1 MDYTSIFGEL
11 TESIQ
16 ARIDAASRYGKRI
29 FDNAIYPEY
38 LSWDTPSVGLNFE
51 ELLGRYNITVAAAT
65 VGDNSKEPELDTN
78 GVSIIKNKVF
88 NHAISRPLTI
98 NEYRNV
104 LALLDS
110 KKLTDRQMKRELTN
124 ILWGSVEEV
133 VKSVQ
138 SKIDMIFLS
147 ALSNCGIFAFDETTN
162 PEGGVRGEIDFN
174 QPIHNMVTVNEV
186 WDEDHIADIDP
197 FSDIEELLNRAEEIV
212 SVSKLLISPT
222 KLGFLMRSPKMR
234 QAVLGNDHS
243 SGPLTLNNINNF
255 MESNGLPPFVKIRRK
270 CRVRT
275 STGYNTI
282 SPWKDANIV
291 AVPEGKIGIIKNAY
305 SNNELRPEPGVS
317 YSNYGRIRI
326 SEWGVGETQG
336 MNGAEYTKAESLSLP
351 VITAIEGIFT
361 LKTDTKTE

>member
-1 MDYTSIFGEL
+1 MAVGGDLSVDRLLLAYSNGFFPWYSFQHQDEPLWYCPLQRFVIFPNEIHVSHSMRQLIKSRKYDVTINRDFEGVIHGCATAQSRNQEDGAWLGPDIIKAYTEL
-11 TESIQ
+11 HRQ
-16 ARIDAASRYGKRI
+16 GFAAS
-29 FDNAIYPEY
+29 
-38 LSWDTPSVGLNFE
+38 V
-51 ELLGRYNITVAAAT
+51 
-65 VGDNSKEPELDTN
+65 
-78 GVSIIKNKVF
+78 
-88 NHAISRPLTI
+88 
-98 NEYRNV
+98 
-104 LALLDS
+104 
-110 KKLTDRQMKRELTN
+110 
-124 ILWGSVEEV
+124 
-133 VKSVQ
+133 
-138 SKIDMIFLS
+138 
-147 ALSNCGIFAFDETTN
+147 
-162 PEGGVRGEIDFN
+162 
-174 QPIHNMVTVNEV
+174 EV

-234 QAVLGNDHS
+234 QAVMGNDHS
-243 SGPLTLNNINNF
+243 SGPLTLNTINNF